1 MFGNN
6 SAPLHLDHGRG
17 FGKAFHDEASILAPL
32 YQCCVLRHSTLA
44 TLLRWVTV
52 RKANFCSS
60 LYPLR
65 KLFRTASR
73 KLSPRLRDGKVIM
86 TVILTC
92 KTKVSKTIKFF
103 VIFLSFPYLHWQL
116 PLHFNY
122 RYFID
127 SLIHLQF
134 SYSCRFHRGP
144 EHLSSAMLASLASDP
159 LQPVLWQPHLEALDR
174 RLSFILQ
181 VTRKCLEGVEDP
193 NRVIIHDLHWA

>member
-86 TVILTC
+86 TIILTC
-92 KTKVSKTIKFF
+92 KTKVSKTITFF

-122 RYFID
+122 RFID
-127 SLIHLQF
+127 SLTICSFLILADFTEDQ
-134 SYSCRFHRGP
+134 STSAQPCWPPSPRT
-144 EHLSSAMLASLASDP
+144 LSSQCCGSP
-159 LQPVLWQPHLEALDR
+159 TWRLWTVA
-174 RLSFILQ
+174 
-181 VTRKCLEGVEDP
+181 
-193 NRVIIHDLHWA
+193 